1 MTFLALIVGVIFYY
15 LWSTDNPVQ
24 QDGWYTRW
32 QRTVQG
38 SGLSGGLAVLLVLL
52 GPVLLVVWVLSAL
65 ESILFGLFWIGAA
78 AVLLIYSFGRGD
90 YNTFVAKY
98 QHFAKSG
105 NLEAAYLSLKDSL
118 PWLQGDEPPAS
129 QLELHASVRGA
140 LSYEGY
146 QRWFPVVFYFVI
158 AGPAGALAYRLL
170 HLLDNIDPRLKQR
183 CLHVADW
190 LPTRL
195 TVATFAVA
203 GDFSGSRAELVASM
217 GDLDRPSADI
227 LTAVGRAANGAPD
240 PDESAPPETQ
250 ALEMADDVVSLDALM
265 SRSVGVWLV
274 VISLF
279 ELLS

>member
-1 MTFLALIVGVIFYY
+1 MTFLALIGGVIFYY

-24 QDGWYTRW
+24 RDGWNTRW
-32 QRTVQG
+32 QSAVRD
-38 SGLSGGLAVLLVLL
+38 SGLSGSLATLLIVLA
-52 GPVLLVVWVLSAL
+52 PVLIAIWVLSVL
-65 ESILFGLFWIGAA
+65 DSILFGLFWIGAA
-78 AVLLIYSFGRGD
+78 AVLLVYGFGRSD

-105 NLEAAYLSLKDSL
+105 NLEAAYLSLKESL
-118 PWLQGDEPPAS
+118 PWLQEDEPPAS
-129 QLELHASVRGA
+129 PLELHASVRGA

-158 AGPAGALAYRLL
+158 AGPVGALAYRLL
-170 HLLDNIDPRLKQR
+170 HLLDGVDPRLKQR

-195 TVATFAVA
+195 TVATFAAA
-203 GDFSGSRAELVASM
+203 GDFTGSRAELVASL
-217 GDLDRPSADI
+217 GDLDRPASDI
-227 LTAVGRAANGAPD
+227 LTVVGRAANGVPD
-240 PDESAPPETQ
+240 PEESASAELQ
-250 ALEMADDVVSLDALM
+250 GAQMAEEVASLDALM

-279 ELLS
+279 ELFS